1 MKPKKPPIPTSPART
16 SAMTEKAVTWHHE
29 ATRRLAVSGSH
40 SSEGLCWVVVKL
52 PYVPLHRGQ
61 ACARPRAGRTAR
73 LIRGN
78 RRGAPGRAETP
89 RHGGG
94 PSQARRGALVPVASR
109 RPRASQAVA
118 GSAGVP
124 IGVVVIVSVG
134 NLHANTMALPRVP
147 ARGGPADRSGGRPRS
162 DLKGSEKRCPSLF
175 RRQRRRWTG
184 SPGWKD

>member
-73 LIRGN
+73 LIWGN
-78 RRGAPGRAETP
+78 RRDSTGRAETP

-109 RPRASQAVA
+109 RPRASRAV
-118 GSAGVP
+118 GWFGGRSNRRRG
-124 IGVVVIVSVG
+124 
-134 NLHANTMALPRVP
+134 HRLPWEISTRIRWRC
-147 ARGGPADRSGGRPRS
+147 RGCRRGAVQRTGPAAVPGATEGQR
-162 DLKGSEKRCPSLF
+162 KKMSLLISS
-175 RRQRRRWTG
+175 TE
-184 SPGWKD
+184 